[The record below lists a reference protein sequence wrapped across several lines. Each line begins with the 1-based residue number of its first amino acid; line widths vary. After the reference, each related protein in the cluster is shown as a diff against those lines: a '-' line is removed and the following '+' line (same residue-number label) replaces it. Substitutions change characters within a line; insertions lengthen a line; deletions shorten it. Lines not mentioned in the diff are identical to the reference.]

1 MSHQFAFI
9 GIAIVC
15 GLFAATLR
23 TIKRNLIAKPAP
35 RFRPR
40 SVRIFAFFEWLF
52 WLACVISLA
61 ISALHPVTFVLL
73 AMLIGTVFVA
83 RRWTYLDEAE
93 SLNRWMRM
101 AAGTRASYPALAES
115 LANGSTSRIA
125 CQAKS
130 FSARLMRGE
139 SLVNAVRRS
148 KLPVSV
154 DSLAAIQ
161 HAQPQSTAASA
172 KETSRFEDID
182 ATTPAS
188 APIIAEQFIYLLATM
203 FLAWGMGFFVQSYLF
218 EMFDEFTEEFNGSS
232 SKFDVAMQTITT
244 VYETMMIVLSIWFV
258 MAILI
263 RWQPTWL
270 IRWIPWFGKD
280 AIARW
285 RCELLRSLAIGI
297 RAGHAE
303 PELLS
308 LAAQSSRVRWIRKR
322 CRKASRLIENG
333 TPLPVALRNSRVV
346 TSKEQSWL
354 TSAAGNHHLPSAINQ
369 LVDNIMRRRS
379 LRWKLRMSWL
389 VPLATV
395 FVGIYVTAHI
405 VAVFHFLNGLTRGLS

>member
-1 MSHQFAFI
+1 
-9 GIAIVC
+9 
-15 GLFAATLR
+15 
-23 TIKRNLIAKPAP
+23 
-35 RFRPR
+35 
-40 SVRIFAFFEWLF
+40 
-52 WLACVISLA
+52 
-61 ISALHPVTFVLL
+61 
-73 AMLIGTVFVA
+73 MLIGTVFVA

-154 DSLAAIQ
+154 DTLAAIQ

-232 SKFDVAMQTITT
+232 SKFDVAMQTITM
-244 VYETMMIVLSIWFV
+244 VYETIMIVLSIWFV

-263 RWQPTWL
+263 RWQPNWL